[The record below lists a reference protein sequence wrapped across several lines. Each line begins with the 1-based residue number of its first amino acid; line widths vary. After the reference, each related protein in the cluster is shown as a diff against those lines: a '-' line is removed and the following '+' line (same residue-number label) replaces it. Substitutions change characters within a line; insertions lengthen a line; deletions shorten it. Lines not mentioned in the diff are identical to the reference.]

1 MKTQKTYK
9 KIFVFFSLLT
19 LLLLSACSA
28 IQAAETASKAIDTLP
43 TAMAVSTATP
53 APTAT
58 PSVLDKVVAD
68 VASTTGADEVDFLG
82 LSGEDWLNIGAS
94 VIFVLMGY
102 LLGSIF
108 ASVVLKILIS
118 RTSITFENSFLRD
131 TGSLLR
137 WLIVVFSLQYAT
149 FRLTFIYSRFQTILT
164 NIYSIIEW
172 LIVIN
177 IVWKA
182 IDYFADWY
190 RKKLHLTGQS
200 EQFDPLI
207 TLTRRMALTFL
218 VIMGSSVI
226 MSRFGLNTNVM
237 TITLGIIILGLS
249 LAAQDTITDAISGF
263 IVLADRP
270 FRVGDVIEVDQ
281 VEDWGIVQEIGL
293 RTTRVLTY
301 DNRLVIIPNSIIGKN
316 LVVNY
321 TYPDPSY
328 REETRLLIAYDED
341 VKKVRQIILNTL
353 QQVDGIITANPE
365 KMIKVLFTEIKG
377 FALEFRIMWWIKNYD
392 DTPESRDRV
401 IEAIQNALVENNIQ
415 LASPALNVKLTPE
428 MATKLSAQKDDTRRS
443 N

>member
-108 ASVVLKILIS
+108 ASVILKILIS